1 MEARNFSIVLLTVQ
15 IFSDVMAQI
24 FSEELALLLPDL
36 LFPSYVQHEAYAVG
50 IETRN
55 KSVFF
60 ILDAISSFL
69 QGNEAADVGIL
80 SKGAEEMEVSH
91 VVSDGELLFPPISVD
106 SEAIAV

>member
-1 MEARNFSIVLLTVQ
+1 M
-15 IFSDVMAQI
+15 
-24 FSEELALLLPDL
+24 
-36 LFPSYVQHEAYAVG
+36 G

>member
-1 MEARNFSIVLLTVQ
+1 M
-15 IFSDVMAQI
+15 
-24 FSEELALLLPDL
+24 
-36 LFPSYVQHEAYAVG
+36 G

-91 VVSDGELLFPPISVD
+91 VVSGGELLFSPISVD
-106 SEAIAV
+106 SEAIAA